1 MQYLFV
7 FFCCSFAIIS
17 HDLFACIPQLV
28 AVSQEYQAPWSMAP
42 AAAERPSLLELC
54 IRTACENVAHI
65 GDVGSLPTQFVSRIL
80 QSCSEADQLRH
91 IEVCSKRL
99 DLSQV
104 SDELWR
110 RWFANDFGTTS
121 AEYIIHTGE
130 RLGPQNPTPKWRR
143 LYDEKRIRSQRN
155 WRPPPPSLPPVEVAK
170 KRRRNSKDKNMVVE
184 ELRISS
190 VRRSPPAAAA
200 AGGSS
205 SSSSSSKR
213 QRRMGKMVIQA
224 TAKYKR
230 REERLRKAT
239 AKRARA
245 GARG

>member
-1 MQYLFV
+1 
-7 FFCCSFAIIS
+7 
-17 HDLFACIPQLV
+17 
-28 AVSQEYQAPWSMAP
+28 MAL

-80 QSCSEADQLRH
+80 QSCSGADQLRH

-99 DLSQV
+99 DLGQV

-110 RWFANDFGTTS
+110 RWFANDFGTTC

-130 RLGPQNPTPKWRR
+130 RLGPQNPIPKWRR

-155 WRPPPPSLPPVEVAK
+155 WRPPPPSPPPVEVCK
-170 KRRRNSKDKNMVVE
+170 KRRRNSKDKNVVVE

-190 VRRSPPAAAA
+190 VRRSPPPAAAA
-200 AGGSS
+200 AAAAAEGGSSS

>member
-1 MQYLFV
+1 
-7 FFCCSFAIIS
+7 
-17 HDLFACIPQLV
+17 
-28 AVSQEYQAPWSMAP
+28 MAP

-80 QSCSEADQLRH
+80 QSCSGVDQLRH

-104 SDELWR
+104 TDELWR
-110 RWFANDFGTTS
+110 GWFANDFGTTC
-121 AEYIIHTGE
+121 AEYIMHTGE
-130 RLGPQNPTPKWRR
+130 RLGPANSTPKWRR

-155 WRPPPPSLPPVEVAK
+155 WRPPPSPPPPPPVEVGK
-170 KRRRNSKDKNMVVE
+170 KRRRNSKDKNVVVE

-200 AGGSS
+200 GGG
-205 SSSSSSKR
+205 SSSSSKR
-213 QRRMGKMVIQA
+213 QRRMGKMVTQA

-230 REERLRKAT
+230 RQERLRKA
-239 AKRARA
+239 AEKRARA
-245 GARG
+245 RGRG

>member
-1 MQYLFV
+1 
-7 FFCCSFAIIS
+7 
-17 HDLFACIPQLV
+17 
-28 AVSQEYQAPWSMAP
+28 MAP

-80 QSCSEADQLRH
+80 QSCSGADQLRH
-91 IEVCSKRL
+91 IEVCSKKL

-104 SDELWR
+104 TDGLWR
-110 RWFANDFGTTS
+110 RWFANDFGTTC

-130 RLGPQNPTPKWRR
+130 RLGPANPTPKWRR
-143 LYDEKRIRSQRN
+143 LYDEKHIRSQSN
-155 WRPPPPSLPPVEVAK
+155 WRPPPPPPVELGK
-170 KRRRNSKDKNMVVE
+170 KRRRNSKDKNLVVE

-190 VRRSPPAAAA
+190 MRRSPPAAAA

-205 SSSSSSKR
+205 SSSKR
-213 QRRMGKMVIQA
+213 QRRMGKMVTEA

-230 REERLRKAT
+230 RQERLRKAT
-239 AKRARA
+239 AKRARVR
-245 GARG
+245 ARG